1 MNESQ
6 HINVLLVEDDA
17 SLGFVIKDNL
27 EQNGMHVHLSVDG
40 ESAFDAFRAQHF
52 DICILDIMLPKVD
65 GFTLAA
71 HIRDVNKEV
80 PLIFLTAKSMKEDK
94 IKGFKLGADD
104 YMVKPFNIEE
114 LILRIHVFLKRSGKA
129 RTNQEIYRVGDY
141 SFNHTSLELHHI
153 SGIKRLTRKEAALLK
168 LLCDHRN
175 EMLPREK
182 LLKEVWGT
190 DDYFAGR
197 SMDVFIS
204 KLRKYF
210 SHDQRIEI
218 INHHGIGFKFVV
230 QENAV

>member
-1 MNESQ
+1 MNELND
-6 HINVLLVEDDA
+6 INVLLVEDDA

-27 EQNGMHVHLSVDG
+27 EQQGMNVHLSVDG
-40 ESAFDAFRAQHF
+40 ESAFEAFKAQQF

-71 HIRDVNKEV
+71 NIRELNKDV

-114 LILRIHVFLKRSGKA
+114 LILRIQVFLKRSGKP
-129 RTNQEIYRVGDY
+129 RTSRETYQVGDY
-141 SFNHTSLELHHI
+141 TFNYPGMELQHA
-153 SGIKRLTRKEAALLK
+153 SGIKRLTRKEASLLK
-168 LLCDHRN
+168 LLCDNRN

-182 LLKEVWGT
+182 LLQEVWGT

-210 SHDQRIEI
+210 SHDPRIEI

-230 QENAV
+230 QEI